1 MSYSLTT
8 PMKRNPVIIE
18 LKRIADENG
27 GVLKPEAVVE
37 EARPKS
43 SPLHKRF
50 TWDNSKAAHEY
61 RLWQARQLIR
71 VVVETIEG
79 VKGRHEVFVSLSND
93 RKEGGYRVMTDVLTD
108 AQMRRQML
116 DDALRELDWFQ
127 QKYSRLRELSSVF
140 AVIRK
145 VQKRSGRGRRG

>member
-1 MSYSLTT
+1 
-8 PMKRNPVIIE
+8 MKRNPVIIE

-27 GVLKPEAVVE
+27 GVLKPESVVE

-108 AQMRRQML
+108 AQMRRQMI
-116 DDALRELDWFQ
+116 DDALRELEWFQ
-127 QKYSRLRELSSVF
+127 NKYSRLRELSNVF
-140 AVIRK
+140 TAIRK
-145 VQKRSGRGRRG
+145 ALKKSR